1 MSELAE
7 RLMMLTAG
15 KALQMD
21 SAGGNGGIP
30 EWTPQ
35 DAAQACGGLDRRRYA
50 AFAVRWAADRSL
62 DSTLFGALMN
72 ESSAMAMRERWP
84 SRTRCGKSYLEK
96 LVQLAVFE
104 EHTPPGLVIARM
116 TLQQRQ
122 TVFGQD
128 PEAIQ
133 ELIRDGMTARIR
145 PLLFAHLAEVPVPT
159 WVHELARPYQGVRDI
174 LDSWCDDARRH
185 VMRRVRATEAEASAL
200 D

>member
-15 KALQMD
+15 KAIQMD
-21 SAGGNGGIP
+21 AAGGGGEP

-62 DSTLFGALMN
+62 HSTLFGCLMN
-72 ESSAMAMRERWP
+72 ESVAMAIRERWP
-84 SRTRCGKSYLEK
+84 SRTRCGKRYLEP
-96 LVQLAVFE
+96 LVRLAIFE
-104 EHTPPGLVIARM
+104 EDTPPSLVIARM

-122 TVFGQD
+122 QVFGQD
-128 PEAIQ
+128 PDAIQ

-145 PLLFAHLAEVPVPT
+145 PLLLAHLTEVAVST
-159 WVHELARPYQGVRDI
+159 WTHELARPYQGVRDI
-174 LDSWCDDARRH
+174 LDAWCDDARRH
-185 VMRRVRATEAEASAL
+185 VMRRIRDREIEPIPL